1 MVERLKLVLKT
12 TQLQLILKTFAFA
25 GLLYWVRISDFAIP
39 VVILFSLLS
48 FIFYF
53 KTYHQNS
60 FENIF
65 SFLALLIAS
74 LSTTSLLAHFEFLIP
89 AIIFFS
95 FIFYLILALKDFVL
109 PHRYEWN
116 YVKNLLL
123 LYSVFIGYFLS
134 NKYDLFFVKF
144 LAVFIIVY
152 FVIQEWLLWL
162 GIDFPRRRRLI
173 SIVFSFLA
181 LQFVW
186 AVSLLPLGFI
196 NSALLITLFVY
207 LMFSFCVNHL
217 NGTLNKKLVIGNLI
231 ILASSLFVIF
241 FFTNFTI

>member
-1 MVERLKLVLKT
+1 MAEKLRLVLKT

-25 GLLYWVRISDFAIP
+25 GLLYWVKISNFAIP

-60 FENIF
+60 FENIY
-65 SFLALLIAS
+65 SFLALLVI
-74 LSTTSLLAHFEFLIP
+74 SLLMTNLLDHFEFLMP

-95 FIFYLILALKDFVL
+95 FIFYLILAIKDFVL
-109 PHRYEWN
+109 SYRYEWN
-116 YVKNLLL
+116 YAKNLLL

-134 NKYDLFFVKF
+134 DKYNLFFVKF
-144 LAVFIIVY
+144 LAVFVIVF
-152 FVIQEWLLWL
+152 FVIQEWFLWL
-162 GIDFPRRRRLI
+162 GIDFPKRRRLI
-173 SIVFSFLA
+173 SIVFSFLI

-196 NSALLITLFVY
+196 SSALLLLIFVY
-207 LMFSFCVNHL
+207 LMFSFCANHFK
-217 NGTLNKKLVIGNLI
+217 GTLNKKLIINNLI
-231 ILASSLFVIF
+231 ILFFSLSTIF
-241 FFTNFTI
+241 FFTNLTI